1 MSWASFA
8 AMKYLLATT
17 LLAATASARHH
28 AEMNDW
34 RSMGQLPGKD
44 WQPVQSMGNATF
56 KQLIDHKNPGLGTFE
71 QFYYYDTT
79 YWKGPGMYSRL
90 SFGSVSA
97 LSFLCCNATF
107 HGPIGLPSRNGF
119 SRHVL
124 EASGPLSA
132 LHLLHT

>member
-1 MSWASFA
+1 
-8 AMKYLLATT
+8 MKYLLATT
-17 LLAATASARHH
+17 LLAAIASARHH

-79 YWKGPGMYSRL
+79 YWKGPGMYQVFL
-90 SFGSVSA
+90 SEPSPRFPFYLA
-97 LSFLCCNATF
+97 MLLSTDNLAF
-107 HGPIGLPSRNGF
+107 SRNGF
-119 SRHVL
+119 GRHVL
-124 EASGPLSA
+124 DAPGPLSA
-132 LHLLHT
+132 LHSLHR